1 MPQPKPKRQPS
12 DRPTGPQHLWVS
24 SDRAPN
30 GNGVYVTTVSLGD
43 DITLTLTRDQA
54 VRYVTT
60 VVGVAERAVHDAAVL
75 GQLCAVANPANP
87 RDPDTMRAAAVI
99 VAELRND
106 RPPLDD
112 AATRPLLYRSGVSGL
127 TGKPFVQV
135 AVPSRRDG
143 AAAQLDIT
151 NVYEHAMHVLTC
163 AHTVD
168 LDAAYYRLLR
178 GQMDTDDNT
187 AAGAVA
193 DLGSYRDDDYRVVPS
208 RGARS

>member
-1 MPQPKPKRQPS
+1 MPESKPTPPQN
-12 DRPTGPQHLWVS
+12 DRATGPQHLLVS

-30 GNGVYVTTVSLGD
+30 SDGGYVTTVSLGD

-54 VRYVTT
+54 VRYVTA
-60 VVGVAERAVHDAAVL
+60 VVGVAEQAAHDAAVL

-87 RDPDTMRAAAVI
+87 RDPDTVRAAAVI
-99 VAELRND
+99 VAELRSD
-106 RPPLDD
+106 RPPVDD
-112 AATRPLLYRSGVSGL
+112 AATRPLVYRSGVSAKA
-127 TGKPFVQV
+127 GKPFVQV

-151 NVYEHAMHVLTC
+151 NVYEHALYVLTC

-178 GQMDTDDNT
+178 GQMDTDANT

-193 DLGSYRDDDYRVVPS
+193 DLGSYRDDDYRVVPY
-208 RGARS
+208 RGDRS